1 MRLKIISALTC
12 LLLPLLAAAQ
22 SGEMYKWTDDEGIV
36 HFGDSIPAEY
46 ADKQKDV
53 INDQGVIVGHIQGK
67 KTDEELAAEKQAKEL
82 QTQIDLQNRAD
93 RALLA
98 TYATVEE
105 IEMHRDRRVELFQ
118 AQARV
123 TELYLRNLDRRLN
136 LLKREAGAYKPYSSD
151 PNAPTIEPALIR
163 DIEETEEAISRH
175 KDNLKGYQSRE
186 RQIIERFDGDIQRFV
201 VLKGLTLAQFDPE

>member
-12 LLLPLLAAAQ
+12 LVLPLLAAAQ
-22 SGEMYKWTDDEGIV
+22 SSEMYKWTDDEGIV

-151 PNAPTIEPALIR
+151 PNAPTIEPALIK

>member
-1 MRLKIISALTC
+1 MRLNLITVLTC
-12 LLLPLLAAAQ
+12 LLLPLIAAAQ
-22 SGEMYKWTDDEGIV
+22 TGTTYKWTDDEGVV

-53 INDQGVIVGHIQGK
+53 INEQGVVVGHIQGK
-67 KTDEELAAEKQAKEL
+67 KTDEELAAEKEAEKL
-82 QTQIDLQNRAD
+82 QTQIELQNRAD

-136 LLKREAGAYKPYSSD
+136 LLKQEAGAYKPYSSD
-151 PNAPTIEPALIR
+151 PNAPTIEPALVN
-163 DIEETEEAISRH
+163 DIEETEKSIARH

-186 RQIIERFDGDIQRFV
+186 RQIIERFEGDIQRFI

>member
-1 MRLKIISALTC
+1 MRLNLITVLTC
-12 LLLPLLAAAQ
+12 LLPLAAAAQ
-22 SGEMYKWTDDEGIV
+22 TRATYSWTDDEGVV
-36 HFGDSIPAEY
+36 HFGDSVPAEY

-53 INDQGVIVGHIQGK
+53 INEQGVIVGHIQGK
-67 KTDEELAAEKQAKEL
+67 KTDEELAAEKEAQRL
-82 QTQIDLQNRAD
+82 QTQIELQNRAD

-98 TYATVEE
+98 TYNSIEE

-151 PNAPTIEPALIR
+151 PNAPTIEPALVN
-163 DIEETEEAISRH
+163 DIEEAEQAISRH
-175 KDNLKGYQSRE
+175 KNNLKGYQARE
-186 RQIIERFDGDIQRFV
+186 RQIIERFEGDIQRFI
-201 VLKGLTLAQFDPE
+201 VLKGLTLAQSDPE

>member
-1 MRLKIISALTC
+1 MRLKLITVLTC
-12 LLLPLLAAAQ
+12 LLLPLAVGAQ
-22 SGEMYKWTDDEGIV
+22 TRATYSWTDDEGV
-36 HFGDSIPAEY
+36 LHFGDSIPAEY

-53 INDQGVIVGHIQGK
+53 INEQGVVVGHIQGK
-67 KTDEELAAEKQAKEL
+67 KTDEELAAEKEAEKL
-82 QTQIDLQNRAD
+82 QTQIELQNRAD

-151 PNAPTIEPALIR
+151 PNAPTIEPALVR
-163 DIEETEEAISRH
+163 DIEETEASISRH
-175 KDNLKGYQSRE
+175 KENLKGYQSRE
-186 RQIIERFDGDIQRFV
+186 RQIIERFEGDIQRFV
-201 VLKGLTLAQFDPE
+201 VLKGLTLAQSDPE